1 MPGKLPGPAACR
13 SCFHRFVLPW
23 GLGVDALDKVGG
35 SSCGVG
41 SSFIILQSLEMRLPT
56 MSFLQWL
63 CGREKAPL
71 DHLPLPCM
79 HFFAKSLENPRHTSR
94 TEIMDLRSA
103 VGWALGSATI

>member
-41 SSFIILQSLEMRLPT
+41 SSFIIPELGDETSYNVLFT
-56 MSFLQWL
+56 MAL
-63 CGREKAPL
+63 
-71 DHLPLPCM
+71 
-79 HFFAKSLENPRHTSR
+79 
-94 TEIMDLRSA
+94 
-103 VGWALGSATI
+103 WARKGTT